1 MNIPAPAT
9 IKAITIHQPWATL
22 IIAGIKQFETRGWQ
36 TNYRGKL
43 AIHASK
49 NTRYIDDLL
58 KTMYKR
64 PYKRG
69 VDELDA
75 WERTIYEAML
85 SMSAEPEKYPAGK
98 SVDAWF
104 TTGVILGEVDLTA
117 MHAERPPM
125 LTKREEILGE
135 YGTGRWEWQMD
146 NPIMYPQFIPI
157 SGKQGLWNWTR

>member
-1 MNIPAPAT
+1 MNTPVPAT

-22 IIAGIKQFETRGWQ
+22 IVAGIKQFETRGWQ

-49 NTRYIDDLL
+49 NTRYIDELLNTFKRVPPTDLHL
-58 KTMYKR
+58 LT
-64 PYKRG
+64 
-69 VDELDA
+69 D
-75 WERTIYEAML
+75 WERTIYESLM
-85 SMSAEPEKYPAGK
+85 EPKKAAYYYIGYK
-98 SVDAWF
+98 NLDFWF
-104 TTGVILGEVDLTA
+104 QSGVILGEVDLTA

-125 LTKREEILGE
+125 LTKREEILGG
-135 YGTGRWEWQMD
+135 YGLGRWAWQMD